1 MFEGHDTIFQ
11 EQIVEEMGLVLGNAP
26 QKPTYKDMQEMK
38 YLKRVV
44 KEVLRQYPNVY
55 FISRKLGDDVE
66 VHACTSTIST
76 TILTFIQILFDPD
89 RLRRT

>member
-26 QKPTYKDMQEMK
+26 QKPTYKDLQEMK

-44 KEVLRQYPNVY
+44 KEVLRLYPQRLFY
-55 FISRKLGDDVE
+55 FSDIY
-66 VHACTSTIST
+66 T
-76 TILTFIQILFDPD
+76 
-89 RLRRT
+89 